1 MENLE
6 RILSEHPFFA
16 GLDGEFCKLASGCAK
31 NVRFEAGQFICR
43 EGDGA
48 DQFFLIRQGR
58 VALQVSAPGRGASTF
73 LTLGPGEVFG
83 INWLVPP
90 YLWTYDVKALELTR
104 AISMDATCLRNKCE
118 ANHSL
123 GYDVM
128 KRLMPVLIERL
139 HTARLQMLDLYGARG
154 ANG

>member
-6 RILSEHPFFA
+6 RIIAEHPFFA
-16 GLDGEFCKLASGCAK
+16 GLDPEFCKLACGCAR
-31 NVRFEAGQFICR
+31 NMRFEAGQYVFH
-43 EGDGA
+43 EGDAA
-48 DQFFLIRQGR
+48 DHFYLIREGR
-58 VALQVSAPGRGASTF
+58 VALQVSAPGRGVSNF

-90 YLWTYDVKALELTR
+90 YLWSYDAKALESVR
-104 AISMDATCLRNKCE
+104 ALAMDAACLRNKCE
-118 ANHSL
+118 KNHDL

-139 HTARLQMLDLYGARG
+139 HTARLQMLDLYGAHV
-154 ANG
+154 